1 MAKKRRW
8 GKKFVDKRNWKETNE
23 KYVKRGE
30 FLINP
35 LFLQTWNKEIK
46 QMNCG
51 KVGEPYFYPNSM
63 VEFIAYFHARG
74 FAYRE
79 CEGILIGISNNY
91 RYQFPVIDYSQICRR
106 INKLEIDFETVE
118 NNLVV
123 GIDGSGEKV
132 TNRGE
137 WIREKHGV
145 KKKGWIKVVIMGTVK
160 GKKLIVDIRVG
171 NEDLDERKAGRGMIR
186 KNKKKLKKVIADGL
200 HDVRATFNVCEDDKI
215 ETAIKIRK
223 GASRKPKHSPRRK
236 KEVIEYQE
244 KGYEQWAKDKEYGM
258 RWPATEGIFSAKK
271 RILGEFVRATIKR
284 NMYKEIRRK
293 YWFYNKLQEIT

>member
-1 MAKKRRW
+1 
-8 GKKFVDKRNWKETNE
+8 
-23 KYVKRGE
+23 
-30 FLINP
+30 
-35 LFLQTWNKEIK
+35 
-46 QMNCG
+46 MNCG

>member
-1 MAKKRRW
+1 MVKKKRW
-8 GKKFVDKRNWKETNE
+8 GKKYEDKRNWKETNE

-51 KVGEPYFYPNSM
+51 KVGEPYLYPNSM
-63 VEFIAYFHARG
+63 IEFIAYFHARG

-91 RYQFPVIDYSQICRR
+91 KYQFPVIDYSQICRR
-106 INKLEIDFETVE
+106 VNLLEIDFETVE
-118 NNLVV
+118 DNLVV
-123 GIDGSGEKV
+123 GIDGTGEKV
-132 TNRGE
+132 TNRSD
-137 WIREKHGV
+137 WIRKKHHV
-145 KKKGWIKVVIMGTVK
+145 EKKGWIKVVIMGTVK

-244 KGYEQWAKDKEYGM
+244 KGYEQWAKDKEYGL
-258 RWPATEGIFSAKK
+258 RWPSTEGIFSAKK
-271 RILGEFVRATIKR
+271 RIFGEFVRATIKR